1 MRHKHIADEMLH
13 DTCVNK
19 LRWAFAESMS
29 HAAVWTG
36 TRIFEVKLVCKET
49 GNH

>member
-1 MRHKHIADEMLH
+1 MRHKHITGEMLH
-13 DTCVNK
+13 DTYVNK

-29 HAAVWTG
+29 HAEVWTA

-49 GNH
+49 GNY